1 MINMKKTIRDYDLN
15 NKKVIIRVDFNVPM
29 KNGQITDDNR
39 IRASLKTINYAIKN
53 KAKVILMSHL
63 GRIKTKE
70 DRKQNSL
77 EPVALRLSELLN
89 QEVIF
94 VDETRGE
101 VLEDAISQLQAGEV
115 LLIENTRFEDLN
127 DNAESSN
134 SKELGSYWASLG
146 DIYINDAFGTSHREH
161 ASNVGIA
168 SNLPNGI
175 GFLIEKEMKELEEA
189 IKKPKRPFTVIL
201 GGSKV
206 NDKIGVI
213 KNLVNIADYILIGGG
228 MAYTFLKAS
237 GIEIGSSL
245 LDKESIDFCTE
256 MLSKYNDKIIL
267 PIDSINAKEIK
278 ENISARECFINEI
291 KEDEIGLDIGYNT
304 VKLFKQYL
312 EKSKT
317 IIWNGPLGYFEM
329 EKFSQ
334 GTKKICEVLKNIDAK
349 KIVGGGDTAAAV
361 IKFGY
366 EDSVSHISTGGGASL
381 EMLEGKKLPG
391 IEIIENKNE

>member
-70 DRKQNSL
+70 DRKQNTL

-278 ENISARECFINEI
+278 E
-291 KEDEIGLDIGYNT
+291 DEIGLDIGYNT

-317 IIWNGPLGYFEM
+317 IIWNGPLGYFEI